1 MTEIILGLV
10 IITQAIIHFIERR
23 DMCDRLMSKTLSD
36 YKKSGEPP
44 SHIPSAHNRTLNRW
58 RSKVG
63 DE

>member
-1 MTEIILGLV
+1 MIEIILCAV

-36 YKKSGEPP
+36 YRQGGVPP
-44 SHIPSAHNRTLNRW
+44 AHIPSAHNRVLNRW

>member
-44 SHIPSAHNRTLNRW
+44 SHIPSAHNRVLKRW
-58 RSKVG
+58 RNKAG

>member
-10 IITQAIIHFIERR
+10 IIIQAIIHFIERR

-36 YKKSGEPP
+36 YKQSGEPP
-44 SHIPSAHNRTLNRW
+44 SHIPSAHNRILNRW